1 MLLELVETYAVSEV
15 SGRPLLTGW
24 KASPVAGI
32 DRADLVVETV
42 RHAILPP
49 MLPEVLSARGRDAVL
64 VLRRRGTMA
73 RYFVEIR

>member
-1 MLLELVETYAVSEV
+1 MTDMLLELVETYAVSEV

-49 MLPEVLSARGRDAVL
+49 MFR
-64 VLRRRGTMA
+64 
-73 RYFVEIR
+73 